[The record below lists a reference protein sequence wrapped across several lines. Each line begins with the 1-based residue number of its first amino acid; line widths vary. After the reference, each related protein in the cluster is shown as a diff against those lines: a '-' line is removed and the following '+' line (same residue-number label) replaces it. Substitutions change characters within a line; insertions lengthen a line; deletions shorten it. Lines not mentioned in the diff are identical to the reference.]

1 MGAMPGEQT
10 QSLLQADATDRYL
23 ASRADTMQNIESTI
37 VELGGIFQ
45 QLAHML
51 KEQEEMMVRNFTSK
65 KDSISILNWV
75 LAVLAK
81 QFRLTISHNVSCI
94 HCSTT
99 KPFNNAGA
107 HRRQRGRDCDQHGA
121 RPRADPEVLQERH
134 VEPVAHG
141 QGLRSAHI
149 LLHTLCRLHG
159 VKTNTELNGVAVWD
173 VGSL

>member
-75 LAVLAK
+75 LAVMGK
-81 QFRLTISHNVSCI
+81 TVS
-94 HCSTT
+94 
-99 KPFNNAGA
+99 
-107 HRRQRGRDCDQHGA
+107 
-121 RPRADPEVLQERH
+121 
-134 VEPVAHG
+134 
-141 QGLRSAHI
+141 
-149 LLHTLCRLHG
+149 
-159 VKTNTELNGVAVWD
+159 
-173 VGSL
+173 